1 MMDRRS
7 STPPPRQRKKTLDG
21 MPRRRTHP
29 SLPSVGGSAPRDQA
43 RHLRLSS
50 PPRGVRGID
59 AGYGGLG
66 PIPPAPRTGARPEL
80 EPLDSLLP
88 RPGPQ
93 AERSQLERVDPT
105 DSYSA
110 PHRETA
116 SPRLE
121 LEPLDSLLPPP
132 GPQAERPQLEPVDPY
147 PPYPA
152 PTAHPSVPPIDE
164 AGVPTLLLSPQELQ
178 TLDLD
183 HRCGFLLSLIDGMTR
198 VGDLMELSGMP
209 REETEALLIRLVTLG
224 AIELR

>member
-66 PIPPAPRTGARPEL
+66 PIPPAPRTGARPK
-80 EPLDSLLP
+80 
-88 RPGPQ
+88 
-93 AERSQLERVDPT
+93 
-105 DSYSA
+105 
-110 PHRETA
+110 
-116 SPRLE
+116 